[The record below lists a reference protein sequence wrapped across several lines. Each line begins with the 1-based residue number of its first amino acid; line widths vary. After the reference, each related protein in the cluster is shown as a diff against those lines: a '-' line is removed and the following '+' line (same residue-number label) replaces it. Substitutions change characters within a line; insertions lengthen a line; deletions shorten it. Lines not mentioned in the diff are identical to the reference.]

1 MRRIG
6 KAISATSLVLAAA
19 VALGGCQTNQQTG
32 GLFGAGGGALF
43 GGLLG
48 NAIGHDQT
56 STLIGAGLGAIGGY
70 FVGSEIGRQLDQADQ
85 RRAAQATQ
93 QVLVSH
99 KSGASRTWRNSS
111 TGVRGSSTVVAVEPK
126 SSGGECRT
134 VREVAYIKGEEV
146 QQESRYCRNSGGQWT
161 ADA

>member
-1 MRRIG
+1 M
-6 KAISATSLVLAAA
+6 SATSLVLAAA
-19 VALGGCQTNQQTG
+19 LVLGGCQTNQQTG

-70 FVGSEIGRQLDQADQ
+70 FIGSEIGRQLDQADQ
-85 RRAAQATQ
+85 QRAARATQ
-93 QVLVSH
+93 QVLVS
-99 KSGASRTWRNSS
+99 SPRRGASRTWKNSS

-126 SSGGECRT
+126 ASGGECRT

-146 QQESRYCRNSGGQWT
+146 QQESRYCRNSGGEW
-161 ADA
+161 ASA